1 MDRLHAGMFSN
12 IIDNNCIDDIFD
24 GRPWPPPQG
33 ATSVE
38 PLERD
43 PGLVETCLFELRN
56 GVLATT
62 MAKCGGSFATGG
74 SDKSE

>member
-43 PGLVETCLFELRN
+43 PGLVETCLLELRN

-62 MAKCGGSFATGG
+62 MAKTGGSFVICGR
-74 SDKSE
+74 DKSE